1 MIVTRT
7 VPPTAA
13 PVSLERARAQ
23 CAVLFND
30 HNDMISDFIAAA
42 VDYLD
47 GPDGVFGRAICTQIW
62 QVLLPGW
69 PADLV
74 LPIDPVSAAVVE
86 YRAVAGGSWV
96 TLDSSNYVIAKVC
109 GSTPELIWQPVAVLP
124 DLAPDLY
131 PVRLTLTCGYGA
143 PDSDSIPPAIKV
155 AILMLVDHWYRNRGV
170 VVAGQ
175 VSPELEFNVSALIG
189 KGRRHL

>member
-1 MIVTRT
+1 MNLTRT
-7 VPPTAA
+7 VAPTAH
-13 PVSLERARAQ
+13 PVTLERAKVQ

-30 HNDMISDFIAAA
+30 HDDMIRDFIAAA

-47 GPDGVFGRAICTQIW
+47 GPSGVFGRAICTQTW
-62 QVLLPGW
+62 QLLLPGW
-69 PADLV
+69 PDDLV

-86 YRAVAGGSWV
+86 YRAVAGGSW
-96 TLDSSNYVIAKVC
+96 LALPSSNYAIAWGN
-109 GSTPELIWQPVAVLP
+109 GSTQALFWQPAAVPP

-143 PDSDSIPPAIKV
+143 PDSDSIPPSIKV